1 MNAWK
6 QKNPNIKISM
16 SVGGWNEGVIPKI
29 IMFNAIKKKIILN
42 YLKNNSLVILI
53 QSFPQMPLE
62 RNFVNR
68 L

>member
-29 IMFNAIKKKIILN
+29 IMFNVIKKKIILN
-42 YLKNNSLVILI
+42 SLKKNSLAILI
-53 QSFPQMPLE
+53 QSFLQMPLE
-62 RNFVNR
+62 PNFVNR

>member
-42 YLKNNSLVILI
+42 YLKKNSLVILI